1 MTMPGQVRAAERLGP
16 SKGMER
22 LARGLRALFAALR
35 RLGIPPAA
43 AMSEVDLRSNAYGLS
58 YAVLATLWQ
67 KRSGATAWD
76 EVYRRWEAGW
86 PAARDVEPQ
95 LYGRFAADDRWRLLT
110 DNAESFR
117 VRGELFASAKRTID
131 IATYYLQADETSW
144 WAAKSLAE
152 CAGRGVRVRI
162 LADGMATSR
171 KAYEEPAV
179 AEVVRRL
186 RAVGVDYRLFRDRAR
201 PYDASHRKLLLVD
214 GETLLTGGRNFADH
228 YSGDEWRD
236 IDVWLQGPGVAAAQA
251 LFDESF
257 AAVDGYPGGA
267 TPRGILQST
276 TPASV
281 AENGSFRYL
290 LQCLRASE
298 RTFDIEN
305 AYYINHSAIFRQ
317 IVAAR
322 ERGVRVRI
330 FTNSAESNDLDF
342 TNYRIYLG
350 FADLLR
356 AGVEVYLRQ
365 GRGRTLHGKYFVGD
379 GEWVGFGSSNLD
391 YYSPRFCGEAGLQV
405 RDPSFAAALTEWFEA
420 GLQEAARLQHPAE
433 AEAVIRRQSVGR
445 VFDRWFRDIQ

>member
-1 MTMPGQVRAAERLGP
+1 
-16 SKGMER
+16 
-22 LARGLRALFAALR
+22 
-35 RLGIPPAA
+35 
-43 AMSEVDLRSNAYGLS
+43 MSDVDLRSNAYGLS

-67 KRSGATAWD
+67 KRQRAPAWD
-76 EVYRRWEAGW
+76 EVYRRWEDGW
-86 PAARDVEPQ
+86 PAAREIEPH
-95 LYGRFAADDRWRLLT
+95 LYGSFAADDQWRLLT

-117 VRGELFASAKRTID
+117 VRGELFASARRTID
-131 IATYYLQADETSW
+131 VATYYLQADETSW
-144 WAAKSLAE
+144 WAAKRLAD
-152 CAGRGVRVRI
+152 CAARGVRVRI
-162 LADGMATSR
+162 LADGTATAR

-179 AEVVRRL
+179 AEVVRHL
-186 RAVGVDYRLFRDRAR
+186 RAAGVDYRLFRDRAR

-236 IDVWLQGPGVAAAQA
+236 IDLLLQGPSVTAAQA

-257 AAVDGYPGGA
+257 AAVDGYAGGV

-276 TPASV
+276 TPASL
-281 AENGSFRYL
+281 AENRSFRYL

-298 RTFDIEN
+298 QTFDIEN
-305 AYYINHSAIFRQ
+305 AYYINHPAIYRQ
-317 IVAAR
+317 IAAAR

-356 AGVEVYLRQ
+356 AGVELYLRR
-365 GRGRTLHGKYFVGD
+365 GRGRTLHCKYFVGD

-405 RDPSFAAALTEWFEA
+405 RDTRFGAALTQWFEA
-420 GLQEAARLQHPAE
+420 GLHDAERLSDPAE